1 LTRTQEIIKLFRDR
15 FVQRNDC
22 YPVQYSNNGGGYN
35 IIRDELTDQ
44 IIRRHLQGEQTIGL
58 YSSSTSLSKWLCI
71 DVDELE
77 EAPIREVQN
86 HARRFG
92 IPYLTEF
99 SGKKGYHLWVFFDKA
114 YPNKVIRALASEFA
128 FGHEVFPKQDYI
140 LPNGLGSLVKAPLG
154 KHQMSSNWCLF
165 VDKDLKPE
173 KDQYGTLANALRIN
187 PIQILKSNLPDILVK
202 VKGENEVG
210 PEKPLTPGVTGIPL
224 IKDCV
229 RMEIMKGSAEGERNQ
244 VGHIIATELRNANL
258 NKEHTRMLLE
268 TLWNK
273 RNNPPLDSTEL
284 QQILDYAYGAK
295 EYTYGCK
302 KSSLLRK
309 HLDCIG
315 QDQCL
320 YLATLKAYQG
330 AK

>member
-1 LTRTQEIIKLFRDR
+1 MTRTQEIIKIFRDR
-15 FVQRNDC
+15 LVQRADC

-35 IIRDELTDQ
+35 VIRDELTDQ
-44 IIRRHLQGEQTIGL
+44 IIKRHLKGDQTIGL
-58 YSSSTSLSKWLCI
+58 YGSAMSHSKWLCI
-71 DVDELE
+71 DVDEIE
-77 EAPIREVQN
+77 ESSIREVQN

-99 SGKKGYHLWVFFDKA
+99 SGKKGYHLWIFFDKP
-114 YPNKVIRALASEFA
+114 YPNRIIRALASEFA

-154 KHQMSSNWCLF
+154 KHQLSGNWCLF

-173 KDQYGTLANALRIN
+173 KDQYGTLANVMQVN
-187 PIQILKSNLPDILVK
+187 PIQIIRDNLPDIWAK
-202 VKGENEVG
+202 VKGENEVA
-210 PEKPLTPGVTGIPL
+210 PEKAQIQGVSGIPI

-229 RMEIMKGSAEGERNQ
+229 RIGIMKGVSAGERNQ

-258 NKEHTRMLLE
+258 DKEHAVFLLE
-268 TLWNK
+268 SLWNK
-273 RNNPPLDSTEL
+273 KNKPPLDAQEL

-302 KSSLLRK
+302 ESSILRN
-309 HLDCIG
+309 HLECVG
-315 QDQCL
+315 QDRCL
-320 YLATLKAYQG
+320 FLATLKAHKG
-330 AK
+330 IK

>member
-1 LTRTQEIIKLFRDR
+1 MSKTQEIINLFRDR
-15 FVQRNDC
+15 FVQRDDC
-22 YPVQYSNNGGGYN
+22 YPRQYSNNGGGYN
-35 IIRDELTDQ
+35 VIRKKLTDQ
-44 IIRRHLQGEQTIGL
+44 VIIRHLQGEETIGL
-58 YSSSTSLSKWLCI
+58 YSSSMSLSKWLCI
-71 DVDELE
+71 DIDDLE
-77 EAPIREVQN
+77 EAAIREVQN

-99 SGKKGYHLWVFFDKA
+99 SGKKGYHLWIFFDKA

-128 FGHEVFPKQDYI
+128 FGHEVFPKQDFI

-154 KHQMSSNWCLF
+154 KHQLSDSWCLF
-165 VDKDLKPE
+165 VDRNFMRE
-173 KDQYGTLANALRIN
+173 RDQYGTLANAPRVN
-187 PIQILKSNLPDILVK
+187 PIQILKSNLPEIWNK
-202 VKGENEVG
+202 VKCENEVVQ
-210 PEKPLTPGVTGIPL
+210 EKPIAQGVTGIPI

-229 RMEIMKGSAEGERNQ
+229 RIGILRGVSAGERNQ

-258 NKEHTRMLLE
+258 NKDHAGILLE
-268 TLWNK
+268 SLWNK
-273 RNNPPLDSTEL
+273 RNAPPLDSTEL

-302 KSSLLRK
+302 KSSILRK

-320 YLATLKAYQG
+320 YLATLKVYQG
-330 AK
+330 TK